1 MLNPLSSQTVT
12 QTKLTLRQCVLGMT
26 LNCIHIFIVSG
37 SFLYWCVMRPA
48 SQRFF
53 IHSCIY
59 LRILII
65 SYLATFLGTN
75 SLSVLMCRKA
85 VNQSINP
92 KASRDLITVGSL
104 ILVTGGFM
112 HQTCIFWISW
122 AISHLLGFRRRVKC
136 AQSHHII
143 ISPYSII
150 CILLA
155 ISHLFFV
162 SYLLKNVRLLHIIFI
177 CAR

>member
-1 MLNPLSSQTVT
+1 
-12 QTKLTLRQCVLGMT
+12 MT
-26 LNCIHIFIVSG
+26 LNCIHIFIITV

-85 VNQSINP
+85 VNQSTYVLAILGMTLNCIHIFIVTGSFLYWCVMRS
-92 KASRDLITVGSL
+92 ASQRFFIYIYLRILIT
-104 ILVTGGFM
+104 
-112 HQTCIFWISW
+112 
-122 AISHLLGFRRRVKC
+122 
-136 AQSHHII
+136 
-143 ISPYSII
+143 
-150 CILLA
+150 
-155 ISHLFFV
+155 
-162 SYLLKNVRLLHIIFI
+162 SYLATFLGTNSLSLLMCRKEVSQSINQSINQSNI
-177 CAR
+177 